1 MPFHLPR
8 DQRKTAV
15 IAGIVGNVM
24 EWYDFALY
32 GFMAPIL
39 SQLFFPEG
47 HKIASLLAT
56 YGIFAAGFVMRPIGS
71 ALFGWI
77 GDTMGR
83 SKAMLLSVIMMSFPT
98 LLLGLLPTYAVIGVG
113 APAIL
118 VAIRLV
124 QGLSVGGEFSSS
136 VTYLVETAPEG
147 TRGLSGSWAN
157 VGSMAG
163 MLLGS
168 GLASLTTF
176 LFSSAVL
183 NAWGWRL
190 PFLLAALLGAG
201 AILLRKDL
209 PDSAHF
215 QRHDQKRG
223 ETSPI
228 KEAVTVNLKET
239 IQATLFASSY
249 GAVFYL
255 ALVYIPT
262 WLKEVVGTGGDAG
275 IFYNTLAT
283 ALLILLV
290 PAAGWISDR
299 FVRRTRLLAIVFA
312 ADLVL
317 AIPLH
322 LWMKSGSLTAIA
334 VSEVLLGLL
343 MAFPCGIAPALFV
356 ELFPTRDRLSG
367 YSIAFNLGLGVVG
380 GATPMAATAL
390 ISFTGFDIAPAFYM
404 VLWSALGVGVLLWM
418 KDGSR
423 EDLK

>member
-1 MPFHLPR
+1 MPFHLPK

-15 IAGIVGNVM
+15 IAGIVGNIM

-32 GFMAPIL
+32 GFMASTL
-39 SQLFFPEG
+39 SELFFPEG
-47 HKIASLLAT
+47 HKAASLLAT

-71 ALFGWI
+71 ALFGWL

-83 SKAMLLSVIMMSFPT
+83 SKAMLLSVVMMSFPT
-98 LLLGLLPTYAVIGVG
+98 LLLGLLPPYASIGIW
-113 APAIL
+113 APAAL

-147 TRGLSGSWAN
+147 SRGLSGSWAN

-168 GLASLTTF
+168 GAASATTL
-176 LFSSAVL
+176 LFTSEALQS
-183 NAWGWRL
+183 WGWRV
-190 PFLLAALLGAG
+190 PFLLAAGLGA
-201 AILLRKDL
+201 AAVLLRRHL

-215 QRHDQKRG
+215 KKHDQERG
-223 ETSPI
+223 KSSPI

-239 IQATLFASSY
+239 VQATLFASSY

-255 ALVYIPT
+255 SLVYIPT
-262 WLKEVVGTGGDAG
+262 WLKEYVGTSGDTG
-275 IFYNTLAT
+275 MHYNTIAT
-283 ALLILLV
+283 ALLITLV
-290 PAAGWISDR
+290 PLAGWISDR
-299 FVRRTRLLAIVFA
+299 FVRRTHLLAGVFA
-312 ADLVL
+312 ADLLLV
-317 AIPLH
+317 IPLH
-322 LWMKSGSLTAIA
+322 LWMKTGA
-334 VSEVLLGLL
+334 VFPVAASQMLLGVLI
-343 MAFPCGIAPALFV
+343 AFPCGTAPALFV

-390 ISFTGFDIAPAFYM
+390 ISITGFDIAPAFYM
-404 VLWSALGVGVLLWM
+404 AFWAAVGIAALLWM
-418 KDGSR
+418 SDGSR
-423 EDLK
+423 EPLK

>member
-1 MPFHLPR
+1 MPFHLPK

-15 IAGIVGNVM
+15 IAGIVGNIM

-32 GFMAPIL
+32 GFMASTL
-39 SQLFFPEG
+39 SELFFPEG
-47 HKIASLLAT
+47 HKTASLLAT

-71 ALFGWI
+71 ALFGWL

-98 LLLGLLPTYAVIGVG
+98 LLLGLLPPYAAIGIW
-113 APAIL
+113 APVAL

-136 VTYLVETAPEG
+136 VTYLVETAPDG
-147 TRGLSGSWAN
+147 SRGLSGSWAN

-168 GLASLTTF
+168 GAASATML
-176 LFSSAVL
+176 LLSGKELQS
-183 NAWGWRL
+183 WGWRI
-190 PFLLAALLGAG
+190 PFLLAAGLGA
-201 AILLRKDL
+201 AAVLLRRHL

-215 QRHDQKRG
+215 KKHDQERG
-223 ETSPI
+223 KSSPI

-239 IQATLFASSY
+239 VQATLFASAY

-255 ALVYIPT
+255 SLVYIPT
-262 WLKEVVGTGGDAG
+262 WLTEYIEVGSDVGMH
-275 IFYNTLAT
+275 YNTIAT
-283 ALLILLV
+283 ALLIVLV
-290 PAAGWISDR
+290 PVAGWISDR
-299 FVRRTRLLAIVFA
+299 FIRRTHILALVFA
-312 ADLVL
+312 ADLLL
-317 AIPLH
+317 AVPLH
-322 LWMKSGSLTAIA
+322 LWMETGGVPALAI
-334 VSEVLLGLL
+334 SQVLLGLL
-343 MAFPCGIAPALFV
+343 MAFPCGVAPALFV

-390 ISFTGFDIAPAFYM
+390 ISMTGSNTAPAFYM
-404 VLWSALGVGVLLWM
+404 LAWAAVGVGTLLWM
-418 KDGSR
+418 SDRSR
-423 EDLK
+423 EPLK